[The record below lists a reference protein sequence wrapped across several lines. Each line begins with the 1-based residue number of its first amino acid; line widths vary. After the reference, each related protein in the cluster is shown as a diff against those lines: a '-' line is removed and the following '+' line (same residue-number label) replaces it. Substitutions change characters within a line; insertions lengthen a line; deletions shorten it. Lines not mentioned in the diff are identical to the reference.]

1 MNQRQILNNILKYG
15 IYNDKNYTLTKIVF
29 SSYSHSMTI
38 YTTSTNVSSDE
49 VTVVTFVVITRSSSS
64 NPKTEYCQPSSFQ
77 HHSASS
83 AVHLPLLYLIAQ
95 RQVLKLK
102 HSLSQPANL
111 SSLASSGNSSSRS
124 KTKHTKEVNLFETKN
139 VN

>member
-49 VTVVTFVVITRSSSS
+49 VTVVSFVVITRSSSS
-64 NPKTEYCQPSSFQ
+64 NSKTEYRQPISFQ
-77 HHSASS
+77 HHLCQLSSSSASPLS
-83 AVHLPLLYLIAQ
+83 NSSTTGPEVETFTQPTSKPVLPRQQ
-95 RQVLKLK
+95 RQQQQSKQNQT
-102 HSLSQPANL
+102 HERSQ
-111 SSLASSGNSSSRS
+111 
-124 KTKHTKEVNLFETKN
+124 FI
-139 VN
+139 